1 MDQEEVEERM
11 SVRHDFLQALCSPP
25 PTPLPS
31 QLQSVLVITRN
42 HTISKVT
49 HAQRPPYFLYRTPTF
64 PCRQPFLPSQP
75 FLLSPDPL
83 GRCFCLPSLLSTP
96 CAQQESSSNLFLQKH
111 ESMLGD
117 SRARVPGA
125 ESWNILFIAVRA
137 WANYITSLCA
147 SFLFCKNWEDK

>member
-1 MDQEEVEERM
+1 MDQEEAEERM

-25 PTPLPS
+25 PAPSPASYSRSLSSQEITPSPRS
-31 QLQSVLVITRN
+31 QMLNAHLSASTE
-42 HTISKVT
+42 
-49 HAQRPPYFLYRTPTF
+49 PPTF

-111 ESMLGD
+111 ESTLGD
-117 SRARVPGA
+117 SRARVLGA